1 MTENISVTPNLIKD
15 YHIAALA
22 QDVTATTYLD
32 MQRSYTSED
41 ILAVNILLN

>member
-22 QDVTATTYLD
+22 QDVTATT

-41 ILAVNILLN
+41 ILAVNVLLN